1 MLVADIYKKSGSLPD
16 AYGVYLLKDGNGRIV
31 YVGKSNSIKKR
42 VASHLRSKL
51 SEKIRDIDYVLTNGE
66 LSALILEAK
75 LIKKYKPK
83 YNVSMRDDKQY
94 PYLKLDPKEDY
105 PRLALVRK
113 TEKDGAKYF
122 GPFLGGTARQ
132 IMGLV
137 SKIFSLRACSS
148 KVFKKRRQPCLNYYM
163 KRCSSPCSGKISR
176 AKYREKTRSV
186 IEFFDK
192 GVEPFLDNLKEK
204 MNKASMDENFE
215 LAAGIRDKIY
225 RIERSFVGRSLPA
238 ASSKNDMKALED
250 LKNRL
255 GLSDL
260 PLRIEAF
267 DISNTGHSET
277 VGAMAVFYKGRPYKE
292 HYRRFKIRTKDL
304 PNDTAAIYET
314 VFRRYGRSLS
324 KKLPLPDLIV
334 IDGGKGQLGAAVSAI
349 KDVNAAAVPVISL
362 AKKNE
367 EIYTDK
373 ERLPIILPM
382 DSAALLL
389 LRSLRDEVH
398 RFAVTFHRLRRKRSG
413 FEASN

>member
-1 MLVADIYKKSGSLPD
+1 MADIYKKALSLPD
-16 AYGVYLLKDGNGRIV
+16 AYGVYLLKDGNGCII

-42 VASHLRSKL
+42 VATHLRSKL
-51 SEKIRDIDYVLTNGE
+51 SGKIRDIEYILTNGE

-75 LIKKYKPK
+75 LIKKFKPK

-94 PYLKLDPKEDY
+94 PYLKLDPKEPY
-105 PRLALVRK
+105 PRLVLVRK
-113 TEKDGAKYF
+113 TENDGAKYF

-137 SKIFSLRACSS
+137 SKIFSLRTCAS
-148 KVFKKRRQPCLNYYM
+148 KVFKKRQQPCLNYYM
-163 KRCSSPCSGKISR
+163 KRCSSPCSGKVSR
-176 AKYREKTRSV
+176 AKYREKIRSI

-204 MNKASMDENFE
+204 MKKASGEQNFE
-215 LAAGIRDKIY
+215 LAASMRDKIY
-225 RIERSFVGRSLPA
+225 RIERSFIGRALPA
-238 ASSKNDMKALED
+238 TSSKAGLKALED
-250 LKNRL
+250 LKNKL
-255 GLSDL
+255 GLQGL

-277 VGAMAVFYKGRPYKE
+277 VGAMAVFYKGRPHKG

-324 KKLPLPDLIV
+324 KELPFPDLIV
-334 IDGGKGQLGAAVSAI
+334 IDGGKGQLGAAISAL

-373 ERLPIILPM
+373 EGAPLILPM
-382 DSAALLL
+382 DSPALLL

-398 RFAVTFHRLRRKRSG
+398 RFAVTFHRFRRKRSG
-413 FEASN
+413 FEGSN

>member
-1 MLVADIYKKSGSLPD
+1 VADIYKKAGSLPD
-16 AYGVYLLKDGNGRIV
+16 AYGVYLLKDSNGRII

-51 SEKIRDIDYVLTNGE
+51 SEKIHDIDYLLTNGE

-75 LIKKYKPK
+75 LIKKFKPK

-94 PYLKLDPKEDY
+94 PYLRLDPKEDY
-105 PRLALVRK
+105 PRLILVRK
-113 TEKDGAKYF
+113 VEKDGAKYF

-137 SKIFSLRACSS
+137 SKIFSLRTCSS
-148 KVFKKRRQPCLNYYM
+148 RLFKKRRQPCLNYYM

-176 AKYREKTRSV
+176 AKYREKTRFV
-186 IEFFDK
+186 MGFFDK
-192 GVEPFLDNLKEK
+192 GAESFLDNLKEK
-204 MNKASMDENFE
+204 MNKASRDQNFE
-215 LAAGIRDKIY
+215 LAASMRDKIY

-255 GLSDL
+255 GLSEL

-267 DISNTGHSET
+267 DISNTGHSDT
-277 VGAMAVFYKGRPYKE
+277 VGAMAVFYKGRPHKE

-324 KKLPLPDLIV
+324 KELPFPDLIV
-334 IDGGKGQLGAAVSAI
+334 IDGGKGQLGAAVSAL
-349 KDVNAAAVPVISL
+349 KDINAAPVPVISL

-367 EIYTDK
+367 EVYTDK
-373 ERLPIILPM
+373 GSSPLILPM
-382 DSAALLL
+382 DSAGLLL

-398 RFAVTFHRLRRKRSG
+398 RFAVAFHRLRRKRSG
-413 FEASN
+413 FESRN